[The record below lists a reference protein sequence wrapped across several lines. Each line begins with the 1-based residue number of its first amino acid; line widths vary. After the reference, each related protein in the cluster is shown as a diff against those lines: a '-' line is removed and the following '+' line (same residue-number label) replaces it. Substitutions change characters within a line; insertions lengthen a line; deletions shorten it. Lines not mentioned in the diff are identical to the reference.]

1 MFAKL
6 SQVSRAALFAV
17 AFIAAGFSNALYAA
31 GGKFQFVTGDVQVL
45 NASGQQRVAKMGESV
60 MQGETLIS
68 GKPALAQIK
77 MDDGGVLVLWPN
89 SRLKISVYQYNG
101 KLDGTERA
109 EYALTQGGVRS
120 ITGEIGKVNRANYKM
135 QTPIAYIGVR
145 GTDHETVFIP
155 QPATGE
161 IPLGPPGVYDKV
173 NVGETF
179 LKNQAGQVVIMP
191 NTVGFAA
198 STTAMPGLL
207 PGIPEFFNAAPP
219 KSKASKSGGG
229 GDAAA
234 KQNIEFSPPPRL
246 ATVAA
251 YTTTTTPGVLSDG
264 VSGTNVSFNQ
274 GTATLVDQGENAA
287 LGVNW
292 GRFDG
297 TYTVAG
303 EVAPTSGSL
312 HFMNANNLTNA
323 TQLTA
328 LGGAAVVTASYS
340 YAAGSGTS
348 PTDNMGGIGV
358 INTMN
363 MSVNFAT
370 QEITAL
376 TLDFTTAGNTWQVGA
391 NDPNST
397 FQQFS
402 GNGIGLL
409 GTCIGCSLQ
418 PNNVATGTASGAFV
432 GSQAEGVVT
441 SFGVTAVGTG
451 ISAAGT
457 ALLTQP

>member
-6 SQVSRAALFAV
+6 SHLSRAALFVV
-17 AFIAAGFSNALYAA
+17 AIIAAGFSNALYAA

-45 NASGQQRVAKMGESV
+45 NASGQQRVAKMGEPV
-60 MQGETLIS
+60 TQGETLIS

-179 LKNQAGQVVIMP
+179 LQNQAGQVVIMP
-191 NTVGFAA
+191 NTVGFAGSA
-198 STTAMPGLL
+198 TAMPGLL

-234 KQNIEFSPPPRL
+234 KQNIEFSPPPTP
-246 ATVAA
+246 ATVVA
-251 YTTTTTPGVLSDG
+251 YTTNVGG
-264 VSGTNVSFNQ
+264 VSGTNASFDASA
-274 GTATLVDQGENAA
+274 ATLAQQGENAA

-312 HFMNANNLTNA
+312 HFMNANNATNA
-323 TQLTA
+323 AALTA
-328 LGGAAVVTASYS
+328 LGSTVVTASYS
-340 YAAGSGTS
+340 YVGGTAPTNELGIPGIMNSMTANVNFSTAQITGMNINFETPIGTNWVVGGSGSFTEFAG
-348 PTDNMGGIGV
+348 TGIV
-358 INTMN
+358 L
-363 MSVNFAT
+363 S
-370 QEITAL
+370 
-376 TLDFTTAGNTWQVGA
+376 
-391 NDPNST
+391 
-397 FQQFS
+397 
-402 GNGIGLL
+402 
-409 GTCIGCSLQ
+409 GTCSACTLQ
-418 PNNVATGTASGAFV
+418 PATGTASGAFV
-432 GSQAEGVVT
+432 GDNAQGMIVG
-441 SFGVTAVGTG
+441 FGVTAGAN
-451 ISAAGT
+451 SAAGT

>member
-1 MFAKL
+1 MFTKL
-6 SQVSRAALFAV
+6 LYLSRAALFVV

-45 NASGQQRVAKMGESV
+45 NASGQQRVAKMGEPV
-60 MQGETLIS
+60 TQGETLIS

-89 SRLKISVYQYNG
+89 SRLKITVYQYNG

-155 QPATGE
+155 QPVAGE

-179 LKNQAGQVVIMP
+179 LQNQSGQISITS
-191 NTVGFAA
+191 NKVGFAA
-198 STTAMPGLL
+198 SATAMPELL
-207 PGIPEFFNAAPP
+207 PGIPEFFNAAP
-219 KSKASKSGGG
+219 KKAKADGGTGG

-234 KQNIEFSPPPRL
+234 KQNIQFSPPPAT

-251 YTTTTTPGVLSDG
+251 YTTTVG
-264 VSGTNVSFNQ
+264 VSGTNINFGASA
-274 GTATLVDQGENAA
+274 ATLAEQGENVP

-303 EVAPTSGSL
+303 EAAPTSGSL
-312 HFMNANNLTNA
+312 HFMNASNATNA
-323 TQLTA
+323 AALTA
-328 LGGAAVVTASYS
+328 LGSTVVTASYS
-340 YAAGSGTS
+340 YVAGSGTAPTNELGIPGIMNSMTANVNFSTAQITGMNINFDTPTGTNWAVGGSGAFTEFAGTGIALNGTCSTCTS
-348 PTDNMGGIGV
+348 PT
-358 INTMN
+358 
-363 MSVNFAT
+363 
-370 QEITAL
+370 
-376 TLDFTTAGNTWQVGA
+376 
-391 NDPNST
+391 
-397 FQQFS
+397 
-402 GNGIGLL
+402 
-409 GTCIGCSLQ
+409 
-418 PNNVATGTASGAFV
+418 ATGTASGAFV
-432 GSQAEGVVT
+432 GNIAGGMIVG
-441 SFGVTAVGTG
+441 FGVTAGAN
-451 ISAAGT
+451 SAAGT
-457 ALLTQP
+457 ALLTRP